1 MPILDKFEVQV
12 FVAGT
17 RAEEF
22 DDDEEEGG
30 ASRGTQEITKYIE
43 AVSGAF
49 FEFKFFAEA
58 NYKIT
63 YEQAI
68 SFTVFVDG
76 ERIIGTYMQGEDFQ
90 GATAD
95 GTRVEGSCS
104 GRFSMESTGSK
115 LYKFQFADLETRD
128 LELDDDVSSF
138 KEKYGDL
145 GTLKVEVWR
154 ITLLDAW
161 PARDY
166 SRKDLETV
174 PEKALK
180 GRPLDVATRLAPV
193 TVTRTTPSRRMRFL
207 GDRPLATF
215 TFKYRTRRAL
225 QSLLI
230 VGRSPI
236 PVALEDRP
244 MEELTRE
251 EAVELLRRQREQ
263 RDVKQE
269 SGPKRER
276 SVTVTDA
283 KPKRP
288 LKTSKGNGGETIYHL
303 DSDDE
308 GDNDALEEPPSR
320 PKPTK
325 VEIIELLEDD

>member
-22 DDDEEEGG
+22 DDDDEEGG
-30 ASRGTQEITKYIE
+30 TSRRSQEITKYIE

-58 NYKIT
+58 NYRIT

-90 GATAD
+90 DATAD

-166 SRKDLETV
+166 TRKDLETV

-180 GRPLDVATRLAPV
+180 GRPLDVATRSV
-193 TVTRTTPSRRMRFL
+193 
-207 GDRPLATF
+207 
-215 TFKYRTRRAL
+215 
-225 QSLLI
+225 Q
-230 VGRSPI
+230 
-236 PVALEDRP
+236 
-244 MEELTRE
+244 
-251 EAVELLRRQREQ
+251 AVLSTGFR
-263 RDVKQE
+263 
-269 SGPKRER
+269 
-276 SVTVTDA
+276 
-283 KPKRP
+283 
-288 LKTSKGNGGETIYHL
+288 
-303 DSDDE
+303 
-308 GDNDALEEPPSR
+308 
-320 PKPTK
+320 
-325 VEIIELLEDD
+325 